1 MLNIYDYSKLVH
13 DLKRITKIIP
23 ILRDM
28 EEKKQRERL
37 AGLALDELQKML
49 DDLDEIKNSIKE
61 VE

>member
-13 DLKRITKIIP
+13 DLKR
-23 ILRDM
+23 RDM

-49 DDLDEIKNSIKE
+49 DDLDEIKNAHEKE
-61 VE
+61 ET

>member
-61 VE
+61 ES